1 MNNNFKNNLTPMC
14 ALSMWGPSSVSSEAV
29 MQLWDKLC
37 KQVFLDRMALL
48 ALFLGWLKN
57 LANLNIAKEAKFKSF
72 FFFTCQHV
80 KINPKKMLLALFLGW
95 PKRVICRTVCCIL
108 IMKVFYNDLFWQSNG
123 TKLAIWS
130 EASQLGPNV
139 STTPLWQ
146 WGFWQCLPFSSTTL
160 RGKHCRHHC
169 RNGSCR

>member
-1 MNNNFKNNLTPMC
+1 MWSITALINIDQMKTTNNFKNDLTPMC

-95 PKRVICRTVCCIL
+95 PKSYLPHCLLHFDYESIL
-108 IMKVFYNDLFWQSNG
+108 QWLVLTIQWNKTSHLE
-123 TKLAIWS
+123 WS
-130 EASQLGPNV
+130 
-139 STTPLWQ
+139 
-146 WGFWQCLPFSSTTL
+146 
-160 RGKHCRHHC
+160 
-169 RNGSCR
+169 